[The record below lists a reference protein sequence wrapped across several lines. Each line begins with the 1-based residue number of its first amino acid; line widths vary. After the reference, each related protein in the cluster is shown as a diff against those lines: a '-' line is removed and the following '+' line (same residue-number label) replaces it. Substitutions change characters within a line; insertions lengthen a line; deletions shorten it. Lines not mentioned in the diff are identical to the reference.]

1 MIAQRTW
8 STGDVCKSQ
17 AAAYWA
23 ETLQKLMPG
32 LLVESIARDFE
43 AEMRQRL
50 VSGVNVSLVRA
61 APQCVRSLSRPRSA
75 AEGQFAL
82 IYLRSGSLKVRQF
95 ARSLELRPGE
105 CVLLDGREQSEVITC
120 ARSESLNIV
129 LPSKWV
135 DQWLVRPENEVAKP
149 FSPESARARPFLD
162 ILELLAGEDVPELGG
177 NLMLNQ
183 LGGALAIAVG
193 DEEVGGTAHSS
204 RLLNRIQ
211 QIIWRRAG
219 EPEFR
224 PQCAADEVGISRRY
238 LVSLFQSVGTTFN
251 TELMRVRLEKGAE
264 MLRERRFEA
273 LSVMEISL
281 RCGFSDASHF
291 SKRFKERF
299 DMPPAAYRSRHGQ
312 KQASDEAALLTLH

>member
-1 MIAQRTW
+1 MAVQRTW
-8 STGDVCKSQ
+8 STTDVCKTQ
-17 AAAYWA
+17 ARTYWA
-23 ETLQKLMPG
+23 ETLQNLMPG
-32 LLVESIARDFE
+32 LLVEPIGRDFE
-43 AEMRQRL
+43 AELKQRL
-50 VSGVNVSLVRA
+50 VSGINISLVRA

-75 AEGQFAL
+75 VEGQFAL

-105 CVLLDGREQSEVITC
+105 CVLLDGREQSEVVTC
-120 ARSESLNIV
+120 AQSESLNIV

-135 DQWLVRPENEVAKP
+135 GQWLIRPENEVAKP
-149 FSPESARARPFLD
+149 FTPASVRARPFLN
-162 ILELLAGEDVPELGG
+162 ILELLAGDDAPEVGG

-193 DEEVGGTAHSS
+193 HEEVGGTAHAS

-224 PQCAADEVGISRRY
+224 PQCAADEIGISRRY
-238 LVSLFQSVGTTFN
+238 LVSLFQSAGTTFN

-281 RCGFSDASHF
+281 RCGFNDASHF
-291 SKRFKERF
+291 TKRFKDRF
-299 DMPPAAYRSRHGQ
+299 DMPPAAYRSCHNQ
-312 KQASDEAALLTLH
+312 KQEGGEAALLTLH